1 MRTNKSTNVSEE
13 LQRDL
18 AAYGLVRSKV
28 MEEAPPSVAGEP
40 NFFGI
45 KNYGG
50 DKVEYKFDASI
61 EAIQDA
67 GMTVAL
73 AAPDLETFNML
84 VTTDFEKAVKVGS
97 SEDIRAYLRRVV
109 KRV

>member
-1 MRTNKSTNVSEE
+1 MHTNKSTRVDEE

-18 AAYGLVRSKV
+18 SAYGLVRSKV
-28 MEEAPPSVAGEP
+28 MENAAPTDSGGPK
-40 NFFGI
+40 FFGI
-45 KNYGG
+45 RHYGG
-50 DKVEYKFDASI
+50 DVEYKFDASI

-84 VTTDFEKAVKVGS
+84 VTTDFEKAVSVAS
-97 SEDIRAYLRRVV
+97 REDLRSYLRRVV
-109 KRV
+109 DRV

>member
-1 MRTNKSTNVSEE
+1 MHTNKSTKVSEE

-18 AAYGLVRSKV
+18 AAYGLVRDKV
-28 MEEAPPSVAGEP
+28 MKEASPSTTSEP
-40 NFFGI
+40 SFFGI
-45 KNYGG
+45 RNYGG
-50 DKVEYKFDASI
+50 DKVEYKFDATI

-84 VTTDFEKAVKVGS
+84 VTTDFEKAVKVGNA
-97 SEDIRAYLRRVV
+97 EDIRSYLRRVV
-109 KRV
+109 NRV

>member
-1 MRTNKSTNVSEE
+1 MHTNKSTNVTEE

-28 MEEAPPSVAGEP
+28 MENAAPTDSGEP
-40 NFFGI
+40 KFFGI
-45 KNYGG
+45 RNTGG
-50 DKVEYKFDASI
+50 DVEYKFGASI

-84 VTTDFEKAVKVGS
+84 VTTDFEKAVSVAS
-97 SEDIRAYLRRVV
+97 REDLRSYLRRVV
-109 KRV
+109 DRV

>member
-1 MRTNKSTNVSEE
+1 MLTNKSTNVSEE

-28 MEEAPPSVAGEP
+28 IENAAPTDDGAPK
-40 NFFGI
+40 FFGI
-45 KNYGG
+45 SNTGG
-50 DKVEYKFDASI
+50 NIEYKFDASI

-84 VTTDFEKAVKVGS
+84 VTTDFEKAVS
-97 SEDIRAYLRRVV
+97 IASREDLRSYLRRVV
-109 KRV
+109 DRV